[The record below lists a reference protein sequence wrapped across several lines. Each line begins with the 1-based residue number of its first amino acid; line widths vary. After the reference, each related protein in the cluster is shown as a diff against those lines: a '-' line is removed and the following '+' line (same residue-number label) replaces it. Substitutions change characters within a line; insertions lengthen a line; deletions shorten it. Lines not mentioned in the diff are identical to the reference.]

1 MQFEYTE
8 RVIDPEQGITQGAL
22 ASYYVVVARSML
34 PHVVDRPLSL
44 VGRGGAVPH
53 PTIHD
58 ERGLMG
64 LVEEFALEI
73 RTSTAH
79 ASNLEHPDRLVFEL
93 EPGENVTFGAVARA
107 AKVLR
112 ALLQGIDLESFAMT
126 RGQRGVD
133 VIVPV
138 KPELDAPSLHRF
150 GTLVIDTLV
159 AAAPTLY
166 TSKHDVPRRNL
177 IRLDTA
183 PAFVAP
189 YSTQLLTNAPI
200 ALPAFWHELE
210 ELEPTF
216 LTPVEV
222 ARRLQTLAGDPWEA
236 MTSLEQ
242 RITRDHESSL
252 AHALHSAG
260 S

>member
-1 MQFEYTE
+1 
-8 RVIDPEQGITQGAL
+8 
-22 ASYYVVVARSML
+22 
-34 PHVVDRPLSL
+34 
-44 VGRGGAVPH
+44 
-53 PTIHD
+53 
-58 ERGLMG
+58 MG

-79 ASNLEHPDRLVFEL
+79 ATDLEHPDRMVFEL
-93 EPGENVTFGAVARA
+93 EPGENVAFGAVARA

-112 ALLQGIDLESFAMT
+112 ALLQSVALESFVMT
-126 RGQRGVD
+126 RGERGVD

-138 KPELDAPSLHRF
+138 KPELDARSLRRF

-159 AAAPTLY
+159 AAAPMLY
-166 TSKHDVPRRNL
+166 TSKHDVPQRDE

-200 ALPAFWHELE
+200 ALPAFWYELE
-210 ELEPTF
+210 ELDPAT
-216 LTPVEV
+216 LTPAEV
-222 ARRLQTLAGDPWEA
+222 IERLRTLAGDPWETMA
-236 MTSLEQ
+236 SLEQ

-252 AHALHSAG
+252 AHALHHQRERPSGPERGRQSSTESEQDRDAYG
-260 S
+260 EFPGQYGGDYDDTERGFDPRSPRGRG